1 MEEVNYSIYL
11 LFKRMLVNPIVSII
25 VPNYNHARFL
35 NQRLDSIFNQTY
47 ENFEVILLDDLS
59 TDNSVE
65 ILNSYEDE
73 RITNRVYNKNNSGSP
88 FQQWKKGLELAK
100 GDLIWIAESDDWA
113 DITFLEKMVK
123 VFSEYE
129 NIGVAYS
136 DMLYVDENGN
146 EIVDTFEEY
155 AEQSH
160 PTLWK
165 NNHYY
170 KGIDYV
176 KDFMLNKCLIVNASS
191 VIFRKEIGRKYID
204 SILNYK
210 EAGDWLFWNNL
221 LSEEDVYVYFRGNEK
236 LNYFRHSL
244 QSTRNYFTI
253 EKKERGLIERANV
266 IFSTLKKLTLDK
278 EILEVKKREMLDWW
292 AKDHSINE
300 TLRRSFI
307 SILKTVMFQD
317 TTVYTLYKHYIKYRI
332 KNIPL
337 IKTLRK
343 K

>member
-1 MEEVNYSIYL
+1 
-11 LFKRMLVNPIVSII
+11 MLVNPLVSVI

-47 ENFEVILLDDLS
+47 KNFEVILLDDLS
-59 TDNSVE
+59 NDNSVE
-65 ILNSYEDE
+65 ILDSYVDE
-73 RITNRVYNKNNSGSP
+73 RIKHRIYNKQNSRSP
-88 FQQWKKGLELAK
+88 FKQWKKGLELAK
-100 GDLIWIAESDDWA
+100 GDLVWIAESDDWA
-113 DITFLEKMVK
+113 EVTFLEKMIPI
-123 VFSEYE
+123 FSENE
-129 NIGVAYS
+129 NVAVAYS
-136 DMLYVDENGN
+136 DMYYVDEHGT

-155 AEQSH
+155 AQQSH

-165 NNHYY
+165 DNHYY

-191 VIFRKEIGRKYID
+191 VVFKRDLGKKYID
-204 SILNYK
+204 RILNYK

-292 AKDHSINE
+292 AKDHSVIE
-300 TLRRSFI
+300 SLRIEFK
-307 SILKTVMFQD
+307 SILDTTMFQE
-317 TTVYTLYKHYIKYRI
+317 TNVYSLYRHYIKYRI

>member
-1 MEEVNYSIYL
+1 
-11 LFKRMLVNPIVSII
+11 MLVNPLVSVI

-47 ENFEVILLDDLS
+47 KNFEVILLDDLS
-59 TDNSVE
+59 QDNSID
-65 ILNSYEDE
+65 ILNSYEDH
-73 RITNRVYNKNNSGSP
+73 RITHRIYNEINSGSP
-88 FQQWKKGLELAK
+88 FKQWKKGLLLAK
-100 GDLIWIAESDDWA
+100 GDLVWIAESDDWA
-113 DITFLEKMVK
+113 DVTFLEKIIPI
-123 VFSEYE
+123 FFE
-129 NIGVAYS
+129 NENVAVVYS
-136 DMLYVDENGN
+136 DMYYVDEHGI

-160 PTLWK
+160 STLWK

-191 VIFRKEIGRKYID
+191 VVFKKDLGKKHID
-204 SILNYK
+204 RILNYK
-210 EAGDWLFWNNL
+210 KAGDWLFWNNL

-236 LNYFRHSL
+236 LNYFRYSV
-244 QSTRNYFTI
+244 QSTRSYPTI
-253 EKKERGLIERANV
+253 ENKEKGLIERTNV
-266 IFSTLKKLTLDK
+266 VFSTLKMLALESEKLEL
-278 EILEVKKREMLDWW
+278 KKREMLDWW
-292 AKDHSINE
+292 AKDHSVIE
-300 TLRRSFI
+300 SLRIGFK
-307 SILKTVMFQD
+307 SILDTAMFQE
-317 TTVYTLYKHYIKYRI
+317 TNVYSLYRHYIKYRI

>member
-1 MEEVNYSIYL
+1 
-11 LFKRMLVNPIVSII
+11 MLVNPLVTVI

-47 ENFEVILLDDLS
+47 NNFEVILLDDLS
-59 TDNSVE
+59 QDNSIEV
-65 ILNSYEDE
+65 LDSYKDS
-73 RITNRVYNKNNSGSP
+73 RIIHRIYNKKNNGSP
-88 FQQWKKGLELAK
+88 FKQWKKGLKLAK
-100 GDLIWIAESDDWA
+100 GDLVWIAESDDWA
-113 DITFLEKMVK
+113 DVTFLEKMIPI
-123 VFSEYE
+123 FSENE
-129 NIGVAYS
+129 NVAVAYS
-136 DMLYVDENGN
+136 DMYYVDEHGI

-191 VIFRKEIGRKYID
+191 VVFKKDLGKKHID
-204 SILNYK
+204 RILNYK
-210 EAGDWLFWNNL
+210 KAGDWLFWNIL

-236 LNYFRHSL
+236 LNYFRYSV
-244 QSTRNYFTI
+244 QSTRSYPTI
-253 EKKERGLIERANV
+253 ENKENGLIERTNV
-266 IFSTLKKLTLDK
+266 IFSTLNMLGLEQEKLQ
-278 EILEVKKREMLDWW
+278 IKKREMLDWW
-292 AKDHSINE
+292 AKDHSVIE
-300 TLRRSFI
+300 SLRIGFK
-307 SILKTVMFQD
+307 SILDTAMFQE
-317 TTVYTLYKHYIKYRI
+317 TNVYSLYRHYIKYRI

-343 K
+343 NNYVQPNSLKN

>member
-1 MEEVNYSIYL
+1 
-11 LFKRMLVNPIVSII
+11 MLVNPLVSVI

-47 ENFEVILLDDLS
+47 KNFEVILLDDLS
-59 TDNSVE
+59 QDNSID
-65 ILNSYEDE
+65 ILNSYEDD
-73 RITNRVYNKNNSGSP
+73 RITHRIYNEINSGSP
-88 FQQWKKGLELAK
+88 FKQWKKGLLLAK
-100 GDLIWIAESDDWA
+100 GDLVWIAESDDWA
-113 DITFLEKMVK
+113 DVTFLEKMIPI
-123 VFSEYE
+123 FFE
-129 NIGVAYS
+129 NENVAVAYS
-136 DMLYVDENGN
+136 DMYYVDEHGI

-160 PTLWK
+160 STLWK

-191 VIFRKEIGRKYID
+191 VVFKKDLGKKHID
-204 SILNYK
+204 RILNYK
-210 EAGDWLFWNNL
+210 KAGDWLFWNNL

-236 LNYFRHSL
+236 LNYFRHSS
-244 QSTRNYFTI
+244 QSTRYYPSI
-253 EKKERGLIERANV
+253 ENKEKGLIERTNV
-266 IFSTLKKLTLDK
+266 VFSTLKMLALESEKL
-278 EILEVKKREMLDWW
+278 EIKKREMLDWW
-292 AKDHSINE
+292 AKDHSVIE
-300 TLRRSFI
+300 SLRIGFK
-307 SILKTVMFQD
+307 SILDTAMFQE
-317 TTVYTLYKHYIKYRI
+317 TNVYSLYRHYIKYRI